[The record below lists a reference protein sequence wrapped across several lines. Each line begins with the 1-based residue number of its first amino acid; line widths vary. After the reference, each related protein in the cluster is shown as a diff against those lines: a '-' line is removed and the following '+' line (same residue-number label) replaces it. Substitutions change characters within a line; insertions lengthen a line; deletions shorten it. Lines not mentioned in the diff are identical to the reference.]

1 LAESPVKKIAEES
14 KEISM
19 PVNIF
24 NDRLNSKGLDLSE
37 QVNLDKLKGYLKN
50 FDGKSKKV
58 ESVYGGR
65 NPNGSEKHIFSS
77 LSNGSE
83 IGSAYFDS
91 SENIERA
98 FSYYKKSSWTKTSVV
113 HRAEVLK
120 KIANFIENNP
130 NELLYY
136 LIHEAG
142 KHIEDAVDEI
152 REAVD
157 FLRYYSEEAIKL
169 QASSNKLNGPTG
181 EEKCS
186 YVPPKRKIFMY

>member
-1 LAESPVKKIAEES
+1 LILAESI
-14 KEISM
+14 
-19 PVNIF
+19 
-24 NDRLNSKGLDLSE
+24 
-37 QVNLDKLKGYLKN
+37 
-50 FDGKSKKV
+50 
-58 ESVYGGR
+58 
-65 NPNGSEKHIFSS
+65 EK
-77 LSNGSE
+77 
-83 IGSAYFDS
+83 
-91 SENIERA
+91 A

-120 KIANFIENNP
+120 KIADFIENNP

-169 QASSNKLNGPTG
+169 QVLIKQAKWPN
-181 EEKCS
+181 
-186 YVPPKRKIFMY
+186 R